1 MDFKKLLTISLKD
14 VRITFGDRNLLLI
27 MILAPLLLTI
37 IIGAAFSKFTGGTN
51 DLPVEKPKIAVV
63 NEDAGIPFAEA
74 RLNYGDILANILI
87 SANVQ
92 TSTLPFSA

>member
-27 MILAPLLLTI
+27 MILAPLMLTI

-51 DLPVEKPKIAVV
+51 DLPVEKPRIAVV
-63 NEDAGIPFAEA
+63 NEDAGTTIVQVK
-74 RLNYGDILANILI
+74 LNYGHIMKKMLVPAKG
-87 SANVQ
+87 Q
-92 TSTLPFSA
+92 TTTLPLN